1 MGAPGSVR
9 LSQHSVLRLYY
20 SYTTPSADV
29 VHLLYLV
36 LYINCCL
43 WCFSVFCTKHLVL
56 YVNVIFELEYYI
68 QKILLFCTCGVT
80 FTRTVSINYHIVQLV
95 RVSVKPFL
103 HNFRCLWFISKLFNT
118 TVPFFKHFY
127 VNENFNY
134 KNNLVYRLLA
144 DWFIS

>member
-1 MGAPGSVR
+1 MLGAPGSVR
-9 LSQHSVLRLYY
+9 MSQHSVLRLYY

-80 FTRTVSINYHIVQLV
+80 FTRTVSINYHIVQLI

-103 HNFRCLWFISKLFNT
+103 HNFRGYGLDLSCLIL
-118 TVPFFKHFY
+118 PFFKHFY
-127 VNENFNY
+127 VNENFKY
-134 KNNLVYRLLA
+134 KNNLVYWLLA